1 MSFCRRST
9 YGQKLLFLINFWKRL
24 MIENVPYV
32 NANCFNVYLI
42 LRDLRKCQMI
52 ENVQYVNANCF
63 NVYLILSDLRK
74 CQLVECNFFHFGLNC
89 NSTS

>member
-9 YGQKLLFLINFWKRL
+9 YGQKLLFLINFWK
-24 MIENVPYV
+24 
-32 NANCFNVYLI
+32 
-42 LRDLRKCQMI
+42 CQMI
-52 ENVQYVNANCF
+52 ENVQYVNANRF
-63 NVYLILSDLRK
+63 NVKLILCDLRK